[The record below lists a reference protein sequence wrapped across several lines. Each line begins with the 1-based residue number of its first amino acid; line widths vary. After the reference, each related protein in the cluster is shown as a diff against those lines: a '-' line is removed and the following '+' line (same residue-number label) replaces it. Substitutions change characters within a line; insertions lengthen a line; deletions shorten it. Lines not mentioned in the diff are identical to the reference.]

1 MEGELW
7 EMEEK
12 MEEMDQNSK
21 KKKKGQEF
29 MPRSERSNSQT
40 AKIQILCNRQQWWWG
55 EETVNW
61 YLLFSLSHPYQDDQN
76 KAGISG

>member
-21 KKKKGQEF
+21 KKKKKV
-29 MPRSERSNSQT
+29 RN
-40 AKIQILCNRQQWWWG
+40 LCLDQKDLTVRQQKSKYCAIDSSGGG
-55 EETVNW
+55 EKR
-61 YLLFSLSHPYQDDQN
+61 Q
-76 KAGISG
+76 